1 MTNLYGLSQNG
12 NLIKVGRG
20 KGRDNYGIKK
30 DLRLL
35 GVPNGEKPTI
45 HRDTCR
51 RIMEAIMG
59 LNDLG

>member
-1 MTNLYGLSQNG
+1 MANGLSQNR
-12 NLIKVGRG
+12 NLIKVDRN
-20 KGRDNYGIKK
+20 NYGIKK

-35 GVPNGEKPTI
+35 GVPNGEKPTN
-45 HRDTCR
+45 HRDACR